1 MASLTK
7 DGQKMGKVLAH
18 DPVALVNRY
27 GADAVRY
34 YFLKEIEFGK
44 DGDFNETRFINILNA
59 DLANDL
65 GNLLNR
71 TLNI

>member
-1 MASLTK
+1 MI
-7 DGQKMGKVLAH
+7 
-18 DPVALVNRY
+18 PVAVSQVQY

-44 DGDFNETRFINILNA
+44 DGDFNQTRFVNTLNA

-71 TLNI
+71 TLEHVE